1 MYCVCIS
8 VSAALKTV
16 NKQLTVRGA
25 RDQCIEILMETF
37 IREIQKTIL
46 EGVYEDECQLSKLR
60 GCPHILRAIWE
71 NVRSFWRQAI
81 ALPYQ
86 RSEDVQDD
94 YNTVEYGNG
103 QGRRSRV
110 LPYVCPRKKRDSFHS
125 WLYLAR
131 IGRQRQ
137 FPEPTNININ
147 MMPFIVGKTF
157 EDCRYSSKCLLLI
170 IISSCILH
178 RAKLF
183 YKSELCL
190 VTS

>member
-1 MYCVCIS
+1 MYVYCVCIS

-16 NKQLTVRGA
+16 NKQLTVRA
-25 RDQCIEILMETF
+25 RDQCIKILMETF

-110 LPYVCPRKKRDSFHS
+110 FPYVCPGYISHVLVVSVSF
-125 WLYLAR
+125 LN
-131 IGRQRQ
+131 QQ
-137 FPEPTNININ
+137 
-147 MMPFIVGKTF
+147 
-157 EDCRYSSKCLLLI
+157 
-170 IISSCILH
+170 
-178 RAKLF
+178 
-183 YKSELCL
+183 
-190 VTS
+190 TSTST